1 MKRLLAVLLAV
12 TFVSLTAS
20 AKTPYT
26 HYRSK
31 RTGSKI
37 SRSKSRS
44 GKSHSFSSRSPKRK
58 SSKTFKPGRR

>member
-1 MKRLLAVLLAV
+1 MKRLLAILLAM
-12 TFVSLTAS
+12 TFVSVTAS

-31 RTGSKI
+31 RTGSKM

-44 GKSHSFSSRSPKRK
+44 SKSRSFNSRSSKRK
-58 SSKTFKPGRR
+58 ASKSFKPGRR